1 MSKENDVMT
10 IYTFTKPDTVTISA
24 EKYQELIRKS
34 FGYDALVRVITQGMK
49 LTAGGE
55 PGMSYAS
62 ESAVIHAVSMLDPE
76 KYDRRLKHLRGDA
89 DA

>member
-10 IYTFTKPDTVTISA
+10 IYTFSKPDTVTISA

-34 FGYDALVRVITQGMK
+34 FGYDALVRVITQGIK
-49 LTAGGE
+49 LSVSGDPT
-55 PGMSYAS
+55 MSYSS

-76 KYDRRLKHLRGDA
+76 KYDRRVKVLREKDNE
-89 DA
+89 